1 MLEVKKDYKE
11 LLELLNEKRVEY
23 LIVGAYALAFHGH
36 PRFTGD
42 IDILVNSTDENAEKI
57 IETLNEFGF
66 ESLGLKPC
74 DFTEPDNIIQLGFSP
89 IRIDFLTSI
98 DGVTWDEAQKGA
110 AVGTY
115 GDIPVK
121 YLGKNEYIKNKKAS
135 GRLKDL
141 ADIEEITKG

>member
-1 MLEVKKDYKE
+1 
-11 LLELLNEKRVEY
+11 LLELLNGKKVEY

-42 IDILVNSTDENAEKI
+42 IDIFVNSTDENARKI
-57 IETLNEFGF
+57 IEALNEFGF
-66 ESLGLKPC
+66 ESLGLEPD
-74 DFTEPDNIIQLGFSP
+74 DFQEPDNIIQLGFSP

-98 DGVTWDEAQKGA
+98 DGVTWDEALNGA
-110 AVGTY
+110 VTGTY

-121 YLGKNEYIKNKKAS
+121 YLGKNEFIKNKKAS

-141 ADIEEITKG
+141 ADIEEITKR

>member
-11 LLELLNEKRVEY
+11 LLELLNGKKVEY

-42 IDILVNSTDENAEKI
+42 IDIFVNSTDENARKI
-57 IETLNEFGF
+57 IEALNEFGF
-66 ESLGLKPC
+66 ESLGLEPD
-74 DFTEPDNIIQLGFSP
+74 DFQEPDNIIQLGFSP

-98 DGVTWDEAQKGA
+98 DGVTWDEALNGS
-110 AVGTY
+110 VTGTY

-121 YLGKNEYIKNKKAS
+121 YLGKNEFIKNKKAS

-141 ADIEEITKG
+141 ADIEEIAK

>member
-1 MLEVKKDYKE
+1 
-11 LLELLNEKRVEY
+11 LLELLNGKKVEY

-42 IDILVNSTDENAEKI
+42 IDIFVNSTDENARKI
-57 IETLNEFGF
+57 IEALNEFGF
-66 ESLGLKPC
+66 ESLGLEPD
-74 DFTEPDNIIQLGFSP
+74 DFQEPDNIIQLGFSP

-98 DGVTWDEAQKGA
+98 DGVTWDEALNGS
-110 AVGTY
+110 VTGTY

-121 YLGKNEYIKNKKAS
+121 YLGKNEFIKNKKAS

-141 ADIEEITKG
+141 ADIEEIAK

>member
-11 LLELLNEKRVEY
+11 LLELLNGKKVEY

-42 IDILVNSTDENAEKI
+42 IDIFVNSTDENARKI
-57 IETLNEFGF
+57 IEALNEFGF
-66 ESLGLKPC
+66 ESLGLEPD
-74 DFTEPDNIIQLGFSP
+74 DFQQPDNIIQLGFSP

-98 DGVTWDEAQKGA
+98 DGVTWDEALNGS
-110 AVGTY
+110 VTGTY

-121 YLGKNEYIKNKKAS
+121 YLGKNEFIKNKKAS

-141 ADIEEITKG
+141 ADIEEITKR

>member
-11 LLELLNEKRVEY
+11 LLELLNGKKVEY

-42 IDILVNSTDENAEKI
+42 IDIFVNSTDENARKI
-57 IETLNEFGF
+57 IEALNEFGF
-66 ESLGLKPC
+66 ESLGLEPD
-74 DFTEPDNIIQLGFSP
+74 DFQEPDNIIQLGFSP

-98 DGVTWDEAQKGA
+98 DGVTWDEALNGA
-110 AVGTY
+110 VTGTY

-121 YLGKNEYIKNKKAS
+121 YLGKNEFIKNKKAS

-141 ADIEEITKG
+141 ADIEEITKR